1 MPNTL
6 GSFRLL
12 LKRGADFAEDSRL
25 FPYYYGEI
33 NDEGTLHFVVEERLK
48 PKSFGSFRIEKRLM
62 PKSLG
67 TFRTEARLQPIPCSA
82 LATLAHHSFSVILFL
97 TYPTYKR
104 ISLQQENG
112 NS

>member
-1 MPNTL
+1 MPKTL
-6 GSFRLL
+6 GSFPTIMERLMTRVL
-12 LKRGADFAEDSRL
+12 CIS
-25 FPYYYGEI
+25 
-33 NDEGTLHFVVEERLK
+33 VVEERLK
-48 PKSFGSFRIEKRLM
+48 PKSLGSFRTEKRLM

-82 LATLAHHSFSVILFL
+82 LATLAHHSFSVVLVL

-104 ISLQQENG
+104 ISLQENG